1 MRLIPER
8 ELSTRFR
15 RAWAYLL
22 TNETAL
28 RSRESSKMDGDGWWS
43 YVYAKNHGLQDQPKL
58 LVPRLV
64 KDLKATA
71 DFEGEVFLD
80 NVDVGG
86 IGCRDEATLS
96 YVLGVLNSNVPN
108 FVFRRISRPFQNDYL
123 SANKQFIAP
132 LPIPDA
138 SPDDRADVAARAR
151 DLQDRWTNRRDLDRA
166 AQDRLGTLVRARH
179 DARWLWPNE
188 LPSHTNLVEQAP
200 RALTARGDRIAGANQ
215 RVEALEASE
224 IAKLQASLDGGSRL
238 TAAFA
243 DGELRLFAGG
253 TAILNRIY
261 LDDGPGRM
269 AEAYWRWLLL
279 SQSWRDAKSFA
290 TKLRQPPTEADT
302 PPARQFVERV
312 QALAE
317 ETAAIETAE
326 AEINALLYRLY
337 DLSEDERELVE
348 NERLRREGR

>member
-1 MRLIPER
+1 LDKGKIGKLIAAGTVPS
-8 ELSTRFR
+8 LRFAADEDGGYFLTGG
-15 RAWAYLL
+15 RADGVVPADASDLWALL
-22 TNETAL
+22 GFLNGPL
-28 RSRESSKMDGDGWWS
+28 
-43 YVYAKNHGLQDQPKL
+43 
-58 LVPRLV
+58 
-64 KDLKATA
+64 A
-71 DFEGEVFLD
+71 D
-80 NVDVGG
+80 
-86 IGCRDEATLS
+86 
-96 YVLGVLNSNVPN
+96 
-108 FVFRRISRPFQNDYL
+108 FVFRRIGRSKLNGWFE
-123 SANKQFIAP
+123 ANKQFIAP

-138 SPDDRADVAARAR
+138 APDDRAEVARRAC

-166 AQDRLGTLVRARH
+166 AQARLGTLVRARH

-188 LPSHTNLVEQAP
+188 LPSHADLVEQAP
-200 RALTARGDRIAGANQ
+200 RALTARGDRIAWANQ
-215 RVEALEASE
+215 RFEALEAIE
-224 IAKLQASLDGGSRL
+224 IARLQASLDGGSRL

-290 TKLRQPPTEADT
+290 AKLRLPPTEADT

-312 QALAE
+312 QALAD

-326 AEINALLYRLY
+326 AEMNALLYRLY